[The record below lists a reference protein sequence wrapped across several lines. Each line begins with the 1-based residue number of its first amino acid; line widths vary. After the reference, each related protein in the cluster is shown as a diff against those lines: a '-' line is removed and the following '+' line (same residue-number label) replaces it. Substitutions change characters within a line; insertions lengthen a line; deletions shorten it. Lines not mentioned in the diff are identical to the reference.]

1 MSIAVPG
8 YERKSQDNPFNY
20 TEDELIEKKLAL
32 KTMMELYPD
41 VGYYHAEWVY
51 DLCKNKKQEEINKM
65 KQRIDKNPS
74 KFKAEPKSF
83 YTMNVIDPS
92 QSLENKQE

>member
-8 YERKSQDNPFNY
+8 YERKSQDNLFTY
-20 TEDELIEKKLAL
+20 TDDELIEKKLAL

-41 VGYYHAEWVY
+41 VSYMHAEWVY
-51 DLCKNKKQEEINKM
+51 DLCKNKKEDEINEIK
-65 KQRIDKNPS
+65 KRVDKNPS

-92 QSLENKQE
+92 KSLENKQE